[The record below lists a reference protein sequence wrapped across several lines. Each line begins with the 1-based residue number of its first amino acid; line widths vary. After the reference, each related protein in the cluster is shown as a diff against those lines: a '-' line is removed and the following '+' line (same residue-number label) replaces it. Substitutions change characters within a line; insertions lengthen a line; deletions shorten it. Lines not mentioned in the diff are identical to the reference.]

1 MKSLEKVITDRIK
14 RIECNN
20 LTTINYIDH
29 KKIVCR
35 CKKCNYEIIDNY
47 RNLSYS
53 NFKCSFCDLLEKSDL
68 LRTGIVKLISINGV
82 KLKIKCKNGHE
93 YSQDRRNLLSGRKCE
108 ECRKKKRN
116 ITKDIL
122 IQKLD
127 KIHGRYYTYEL
138 NGYKNLQSKIKI
150 TCKEGH
156 RFEQIVSN
164 HLQGKGCPICRESLG
179 ERKIRIILE
188 EKQLKFIRQKKFKEC
203 KFVNE
208 LPFDFYLIDYNLLI
222 EFDGIQHFKPVK
234 AFGGEEEFKK
244 TQIKDAIKND
254 FCLKNEINLL
264 RISYKDDIDY
274 LLSKNLEIDHSQVLK
289 MSNLNSI

>member
-14 RIECNN
+14 KIECNN
-20 LTTINYIDH
+20 LTIINYIDH
-29 KKIVCR
+29 EKIVCR
-35 CKKCNYEIIDNY
+35 CKRCSYEITNNY
-47 RNLSYS
+47 RNLSYT
-53 NFKCSFCDLLEKSDL
+53 NFKCSYCELLEKSDL
-68 LRTGIVKLISINGV
+68 LSTGIVKLISIDGM

-93 YSQDRRNLLSGRKCE
+93 YFQDRRNLLSGRKCE
-108 ECRKKKRN
+108 ECRKNKRN

-127 KIHGRYYTYEL
+127 KIHGNYYTYEL
-138 NGYKNLQSKIKI
+138 TDYKNLHTKIKI

-156 RFEQIVSN
+156 QFYQIVSN

-179 ERKIRIILE
+179 ERKIRNILE
-188 EKQLKFIRQKKFKEC
+188 EKNLKFIRQKKFKEC

-222 EFDGIQHFKPVK
+222 EFDGIQHFKAVK

-244 TQIKDAIKND
+244 TQIKDVIKNE

-274 LLSKNLEIDHSQVLK
+274 MLSKHL
-289 MSNLNSI
+289 